1 MRWFPARSIWR
12 IALDLIDDLEVQ
24 LTVYTDESE
33 ISRLNATAHLGP
45 VAVERGLFGLL
56 ERAVALSKL
65 TGGAYDVTSGA
76 PRRFGASSAG
86 RSGFPTP
93 RLLPMPGP
101 EPAGST

>member
-12 IALDLIDDLEVQ
+12 IALDLIDDLEAQ

-56 ERAVALSKL
+56 ECAVA
-65 TGGAYDVTSGA
+65 
-76 PRRFGASSAG
+76 RASSRAAL
-86 RSGFPTP
+86 T
-93 RLLPMPGP
+93 M
-101 EPAGST
+101 